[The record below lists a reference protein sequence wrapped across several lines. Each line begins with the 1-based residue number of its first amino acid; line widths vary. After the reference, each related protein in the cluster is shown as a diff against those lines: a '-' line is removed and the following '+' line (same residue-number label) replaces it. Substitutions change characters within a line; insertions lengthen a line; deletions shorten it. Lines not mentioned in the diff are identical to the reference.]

1 MTCTA
6 TLEQALLRL
15 APGRKSKR
23 LRALFPAIEQKLVE
37 GSSHREILAVLN
49 DNGFELTERTY
60 KSYLYRYRKRR
71 RTNGPGPAA
80 TRTPEQYG
88 FQVVEGT
95 NAHAEMASVDLPP
108 RPPTFDFDP
117 KGIPELLK

>member
-1 MTCTA
+1 MTCIA
-6 TLEQALLRL
+6 SLEQALRRL
-15 APGRKSKR
+15 APGRKSKT
-23 LRALFPAIEQKLVE
+23 LHSLLTAIEQKLAE
-37 GSSHREILAVLN
+37 GSSHREILALLN

-71 RTNGPGPAA
+71 RANRPPPAA
-80 TRTPEQYG
+80 TRLPEQPG

-95 NAHAEMASVDLPP
+95 HAHTDMASVDSQP
-108 RPPTFDFDP
+108 RPRTFDFDP

>member
-1 MTCTA
+1 MTCIA
-6 TLEQALLRL
+6 SLELALRRL

-23 LRALFPAIEQKLVE
+23 LRGLVPAIEQKLDE
-37 GSSHREILAVLN
+37 GITHGEILALLN

-71 RTNGPGPAA
+71 RATGQPPATVTQPDQ
-80 TRTPEQYG
+80 TR
-88 FQVVEGT
+88 FQAADGAP
-95 NAHAEMASVDLPP
+95 AHTDMAPADPQQ

>member
-1 MTCTA
+1 MTCIA
-6 TLEQALLRL
+6 ALEDALRRL

-23 LRALFPAIEQKLVE
+23 LLGLFPAIEQKLAE
-37 GSSHREILAVLN
+37 GSSHREILALLN
-49 DNGFELTERTY
+49 DNGLELTERTY

-71 RTNGPGPAA
+71 RTIGQPSTA
-80 TRTPEQYG
+80 TRLPEQTG

-95 NAHAEMASVDLPP
+95 HAHAETASVDSQP

>member
-1 MTCTA
+1 MTCSA
-6 TLEQALLRL
+6 TIEQNLMRL

-23 LRALFPAIEQKLVE
+23 LRGLFPAIEQKLAE
-37 GSSHREILAVLN
+37 GSSHREIQALLN
-49 DNGFELTERTY
+49 NNGFELTDRTY
-60 KSYLYRYRKRR
+60 KSYLYRYRKKR
-71 RTNGPGPAA
+71 RTTGQLPAA
-80 TRTPEQYG
+80 TPLPEQTG

-95 NAHAEMASVDLPP
+95 HAPAETSSVESQQ

>member
-1 MTCTA
+1 MTCTE
-6 TLEQALLRL
+6 TVEQALLRL

-23 LRALFPAIEQKLVE
+23 LLGLFPTIEQKLTE
-37 GSSHREILAVLN
+37 GSSHREILALLN
-49 DNGFELTERTY
+49 QNGLELTERTY

-71 RTNGPGPAA
+71 RTIGPPPTA
-80 TRTPEQYG
+80 TRLPAQTGLQAADGTPTHIEIAPADPKQ
-88 FQVVEGT
+88 
-95 NAHAEMASVDLPP
+95 